1 MEILTNY
8 QLKSFNTFG
17 VEARAAYFCHIKSHT
32 DIKELFSSDNWN
44 RPRLIIGGG
53 SNILFAKDFEGL
65 LIKNDLKGIKV
76 QDEDTN
82 HVLLRTGA
90 GENWHEFVIYCIG
103 KDYGGIEN
111 LSLIPGCTGA
121 APIQNIGAYGVEL
134 KNTFY
139 SLEVFDL
146 ATGDINTFNQSDC
159 KFGYRDSIFRSIFKN
174 RYLILSITLKL
185 TKKYHRYYTDYG
197 EIKETLK
204 NNNVK
209 KLTIKAISDA
219 VIRIR
224 TNKIPDPKELGNAG
238 SFFKNPMVD
247 KVDFEGLRAEFPH
260 IPGYNSEA
268 NQVKIP
274 AAWMIEHCGWK
285 GKRRGQIGVHDKQ
298 ALVIVN
304 YGGGK
309 GKDIAQLAFDI
320 RDSVA
325 DTFGIELQQEV
336 NIIS

>member
-8 QLKSFNTFG
+8 QLKTFNTFG
-17 VEARAAYFCHIKSHT
+17 VEARAAYFCLIKNLN
-32 DIKELFSSDNWN
+32 DIKELSSSDIWN

-53 SNILFAKDFEGL
+53 SNILFTKGFEDL
-65 LIKNDLKGIKV
+65 VIKNDLKGIEV

-90 GENWHEFVIYCIG
+90 GENWHEFVMYCIG

-111 LSLIPGCTGA
+111 LSLIPGCAGA
-121 APIQNIGAYGVEL
+121 APMQNIGAYGVEL

-139 SLEVFDL
+139 SLEAFNL
-146 ATGDINTFNQSDC
+146 ATGKIKTFHKSDC
-159 KFGYRDSIFRSIFKN
+159 KFGYRDSVFKNIYKN
-174 RYLILSITLKL
+174 RYLILNVTLKL
-185 TKKYHRYYTDYG
+185 TKKYHRYYTDYSA
-197 EIKETLK
+197 IKETLK

-224 TNKIPDPKELGNAG
+224 TSKLPDPAELGNAG

-247 KVDFEGLRAEFPH
+247 KVDFEGLRAEFSD

-268 NQVKIP
+268 NKVKIP

-285 GKRRGQIGVHDKQ
+285 GTRLGQIGVHNKQ

-309 GKDIAQLAFDI
+309 GKDIARLAFDI
-320 RDSVA
+320 QDSVA
-325 DTFGIELQQEV
+325 DTFGIELEPEV
-336 NIIS
+336 NII